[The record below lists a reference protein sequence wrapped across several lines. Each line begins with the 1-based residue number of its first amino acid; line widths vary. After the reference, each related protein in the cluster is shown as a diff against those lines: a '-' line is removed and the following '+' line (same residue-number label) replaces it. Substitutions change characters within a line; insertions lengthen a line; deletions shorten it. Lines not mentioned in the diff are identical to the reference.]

1 MYSNFLDLRLKIWVN
16 RLSLLLVPVKMSGS
30 RSSSNPDPKFYPDQ
44 GEPLQGCIQLHSPQ
58 SRRNVIGDDAIDG
71 VVAATPQE
79 ERDPEHSGHPNRPM
93 EEEELPTGVWNE
105 QKNMFTRY
113 RNITECVT
121 QPHNASKYYQKNLRV
136 SFRLSEKSILD

>member
-1 MYSNFLDLRLKIWVN
+1 
-16 RLSLLLVPVKMSGS
+16 
-30 RSSSNPDPKFYPDQ
+30 
-44 GEPLQGCIQLHSPQ
+44 
-58 SRRNVIGDDAIDG
+58 
-71 VVAATPQE
+71 
-79 ERDPEHSGHPNRPM
+79 M